1 VRSAGSTWRSLGNTD
16 AFLHAHVWPRY
27 DWEPADR
34 VGHLVWLYPAANWSD
49 PTTALGHQHDS
60 LLAAITLE
68 LVRLAESL

>member
-1 VRSAGSTWRSLGNTD
+1 
-16 AFLHAHVWPRY
+16 
-27 DWEPADR
+27 

-60 LLAAITLE
+60 LRAAITLE